1 LTSIKEAY
9 HTALNSLSQF
19 YSVEESKAI
28 VNRLFDDGFNLTSKE
43 LLLNPQLSFNHEQLL
58 SDYIKRLCVYEP
70 VQHVLGFEWF
80 GGLKIKVNP
89 HVLIPRP
96 ETEELVNWIV
106 STEVDNI
113 NAIADLCTGSG
124 CIALLLKKHFK
135 ETKLIA
141 VDVSENA
148 LSVAQENAEINQ
160 LNVEFLKQDVLHD
173 VFTHNVDV
181 VVSNPPYIIAEEAAL
196 MHANVL
202 QYEPHL
208 ALFVDDKDGL
218 LFYKKIIEQFLGQS
232 CRIYFELNPLTA
244 FELKTFCEMKGI
256 ACLLKQDMQ
265 GKWRFAMI
273 NLGEN
278 QTTSLN
284 S

>member
-1 LTSIKEAY
+1 MTSIKEAY
-9 HTALNSLSQF
+9 HSALNSLSQF

-28 VNRLFDDGFNLTSKE
+28 ANRLFDDGFNLTSKE
-43 LLLNPQLSFNHEQLL
+43 LLLNPHTPFNHEQQLR
-58 SDYIKRLCVYEP
+58 DYIIRLCAYEP

-148 LSVAQENAEINQ
+148 LSIAQENAELNQ
-160 LNVEFLKQDVLHD
+160 LNVEFLKQDVLNS
-173 VFTHNVDV
+173 VFTHKVDI

-196 MHANVL
+196 MHSNVL

-218 LFYKKIIEQFLGQS
+218 LFYKKIIEQFVGQS

-244 FELKTFCEMKGI
+244 FELKTFCESRGLM
-256 ACLLKQDMQ
+256 CQLKQDMQ
-265 GKWRFAMI
+265 GKCRFAQIVMMA
-273 NLGEN
+273 
-278 QTTSLN
+278 N

>member
-1 LTSIKEAY
+1 MTSIKEAY
-9 HTALNSLSQF
+9 HSALNSLSQF

-43 LLLNPQLSFNHEQLL
+43 LLLNPNIPFNHEQLL
-58 SDYIKRLCVYEP
+58 SDYIKRLCAYEP

-80 GGLKIKVNP
+80 GGLKIKVNTN
-89 HVLIPRP
+89 VLIPRP
-96 ETEELVNWIV
+96 ETEELVNWIIELEENKV
-106 STEVDNI
+106 

-135 ETKLIA
+135 ETNIIA

-148 LSVAQENAEINQ
+148 LSIAQENAELNQ
-160 LNVEFLKQDVLHD
+160 LNVEFLKQDVLNE
-173 VFTHNVDV
+173 VFTNVVDI

-196 MHANVL
+196 MHSNVL

-208 ALFVDDKDGL
+208 ALFVDDSDAL
-218 LFYKKIIEQFLGQS
+218 FFYKKIIEQFEEKK

-244 FELKTFCEMKGI
+244 FELKTYCDSKGLI
-256 ACLLKQDMQ
+256 CQLKQDMQ
-265 GKWRFAMI
+265 GKWRFARI
-273 NLGEN
+273 IIE
-278 QTTSLN
+278 
-284 S
+284 

>member
-1 LTSIKEAY
+1 MISIKEAY
-9 HTALNSLSQF
+9 QSALKSLSEF
-19 YSVEESKAI
+19 YSAEESKAI
-28 VNRLFDDGFNLTSKE
+28 VNRLFEDGFKLTSKE
-43 LLLNPQLSFNHEQLL
+43 LLLNPQLPFNHEQLL

-70 VQHVLGFEWF
+70 VQHILGFEWF
-80 GGLKIKVNP
+80 GGLKIKVNQ

-106 STEVDNI
+106 ELEVNKV

-135 ETKLIA
+135 ESKLFA

-160 LNVEFLKQDVLHD
+160 LKIEFIKQDVLQD
-173 VFTHNVDV
+173 VLTHKVDV

-196 MHANVL
+196 MHSNVL

-208 ALFVDDKDGL
+208 ALFVDDKDAL
-218 LFYKKIIEQFLGQS
+218 LFYKKIIEQFVDQS

-244 FELKTFCEMKGI
+244 FELKAFCEMIGI
-256 ACLLKQDMQ
+256 SCLLKQDMQ

-273 NLGEN
+273 TMGEN
-278 QTTSLN
+278 QTRN
-284 S
+284 SNS

>member
-1 LTSIKEAY
+1 MTSIKEAY
-9 HTALNSLSQF
+9 HSALNSLSQF

-28 VNRLFDDGFNLTSKE
+28 ANRLFDDGFNLTSKE

-96 ETEELVNWIV
+96 ETEELVNWIIEL
-106 STEVDNI
+106 EVNTV

-160 LNVEFLKQDVLHD
+160 LNVEFLKQDVLNN
-173 VFTHNVDV
+173 VFTHKVDI
-181 VVSNPPYIIAEEAAL
+181 VVSNPPYIIAEEVAL
-196 MHANVL
+196 MHSNVL

-208 ALFVDDKDGL
+208 ALFVDDKDAL
-218 LFYKKIIEQFLGQS
+218 LFYKKIIEHFVGQA